1 LFHSFATG
9 LAFYM
14 YKKGG
19 AGGLNT
25 KGGPGDIFKV
35 GKSNAKKFNKV
46 TPYRIA
52 LFVDAFHANRLPN
65 IS

>member
-1 LFHSFATG
+1 
-9 LAFYM
+9 M

-19 AGGLNT
+19 VGGLNT

-46 TPYRIA
+46 TPYAIA
-52 LFVDAFHANRLPN
+52 LLEDVYHTKRLVN
-65 IS
+65 I

>member
-1 LFHSFATG
+1 
-9 LAFYM
+9 M

-19 AGGLNT
+19 IGGLNT

-46 TPYRIA
+46 FT
-52 LFVDAFHANRLPN
+52 LTNSV
-65 IS
+65 ISRSCPS

>member
-1 LFHSFATG
+1 MFRSSATG

-46 TPYRIA
+46 TLCTIA
-52 LFVDAFHANRLPN
+52 LLEDAFHANRLRN
-65 IS
+65 I

>member
-1 LFHSFATG
+1 
-9 LAFYM
+9 M

-46 TPYRIA
+46 TPYTVA
-52 LFVDAFHANRLPN
+52 LFEDAFHANRLLN
-65 IS
+65 IC

>member
-1 LFHSFATG
+1 
-9 LAFYM
+9 M

-46 TPYRIA
+46 TLCTIA
-52 LFVDAFHANRLPN
+52 LLEDAFHANRLRN
-65 IS
+65 I

>member
-1 LFHSFATG
+1 
-9 LAFYM
+9 M

-19 AGGLNT
+19 VSGLNT

-46 TPYRIA
+46 TPYTIA
-52 LFVDAFHANRLPN
+52 LFEDVYHANGLLN
-65 IS
+65 I